1 MSTSQGQRRRQ
12 WWQDTPEID
21 EDKVGITF
29 VDLLFAL
36 VVGEILAPLQHWWK
50 IPATGWTHLTV
61 AMVLTMGSWIG
72 YHTSANRP
80 KYAIK
85 FVNYPFIQF
94 VLDVSMV
101 IAYWLTAATTP
112 LPSSSGLAPTA
123 GATSESLLVA
133 ISFILYILWDR
144 VSKIMQERP
153 NYPSLQ
159 PKPYDHGRRVI
170 TVLFALG
177 SVGVVALAWWVQ
189 EGWGDPRTWVIGIDC
204 ALVALLVLYRAAKE
218 LWKLWKKASDNRAN
232 REEVVP
238 LPLQGDEPSSSLDVF
253 GRLDALEA
261 VVSER
266 LEGVENALRERQQD

>member
-1 MSTSQGQRRRQ
+1 MTFFSLWWWEKFRATS
-12 WWQDTPEID
+12 
-21 EDKVGITF
+21 
-29 VDLLFAL
+29 AL
-36 VVGEILAPLQHWWK
+36 VEN
-50 IPATGWTHLTV
+50 PATGWTHLTV
-61 AMVLTMGSWIG
+61 DMVLTMGSWIG

-170 TVLFALG
+170 TVFFALG

-204 ALVALLVLYRAAKE
+204 ALVALLC
-218 LWKLWKKASDNRAN
+218 S
-232 REEVVP
+232 
-238 LPLQGDEPSSSLDVF
+238 LQGSERSCGSF
-253 GRLDALEA
+253 GRKPAIIVLTAK
-261 VVSER
+261 R
-266 LEGVENALRERQQD
+266 